1 MEKLFLGPL
10 PPSPTILL
18 RRLIRQLYSN
28 DEIVQGIK
36 HDSHLESIK
45 SNSLVFYLLYIL
57 LPF

>member
-18 RRLIRQLYSN
+18 CRFIRQLYSN

-36 HDSHLESIK
+36 YDSHLESIK